1 MKRLTRVVNKGMNET
16 PIYVGSYGNIV
27 NVGNNQAT
35 SMVHHKLGELEDI
48 EEELGID
55 LETLFTALRKGVF
68 ASMYGEEVEKNT
80 EIIFIKPKKVELW
93 LLDKCF
99 KYWWGYPCDVS
110 VYHFKDYGKT
120 WALTKE
126 ELL

>member
-1 MKRLTRVVNKGMNET
+1 MRLTKKNNAFSCGYEATEELVKQQNAS
-16 PIYVGSYGNIV
+16 PIIE
-27 NVGNNQAT
+27 
-35 SMVHHKLGELEDI
+35 KLGKLEDI

-68 ASMYGEEVEKNT
+68 ASMYGEEVKKGT

-126 ELL
+126 ELNK